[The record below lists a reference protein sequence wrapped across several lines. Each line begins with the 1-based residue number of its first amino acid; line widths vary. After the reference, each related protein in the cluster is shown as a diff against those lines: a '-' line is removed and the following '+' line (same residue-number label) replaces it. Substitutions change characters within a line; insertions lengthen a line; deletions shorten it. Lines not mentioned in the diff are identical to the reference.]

1 MGDHGLYGELK
12 TKLRDCL
19 HPDYNFRYP
28 KNEKVI
34 SCEEN
39 KNSIRCTVN
48 PEEIACLFV
57 VDEQFDG
64 SCKLDNPCNCLGSSN
79 SCDLILYMNTG
90 RLKTVTFVELKG
102 TNVNHAILQIKE
114 TIKNFKDKFDKQQW
128 RYKVLAVIPDK
139 MPTISTLSD
148 EKWGDLIVIL
158 KQERVREL
166 IPEFKK
172 FGAAGIVEFPLNKFL
187 E

>member
-128 RYKVLAVIPDK
+128 RYKVLAVIVYSGSAPRKIKDK
-139 MPTISTLSD
+139 
-148 EKWGDLIVIL
+148 EL
-158 KQERVREL
+158 KSL
-166 IPEFKK
+166 LDKFPFLKK
-172 FGAAGIVEFPLNKFL
+172 RQFADITGYVKNA
-187 E
+187 